1 MVEPF
6 IAYYDEV
13 EFGEDQFENWHPHE
27 NNLNRTMLTFVI
39 GISFKNDP
47 RKAMGLYDFYLVHE
61 DFFDKHDKTGNVP
74 YWIVKDEF
82 NWKKVYR
89 SLEYFVKSCTSN
101 SEEEC
106 FENLR
111 RKFFWEYDGY
121 NGEEDIPPKDMLN
134 FIC

>member
-1 MVEPF
+1 MLEPF
-6 IAYYDEV
+6 IAYYYEV

-134 FIC
+134 FIY